1 MMLGGKLHT
10 KTTKIH
16 GFFLFESRQT
26 TFYTRVLKVY
36 INFQRKKKNFKKI
49 TKINDIIP
57 LTILTEMWGKQLFI
71 FFYEE
76 VERTKPTIVPSDSL
90 PMEDGN
96 VKSDQRSLT
105 IWINRHHHMTV
116 SIKLQ
121 ERLYTSNKGRSV
133 QEILLCKRCCRL
145 GQLWNKTSCNKT
157 TSGGFDAINYTCKC
171 D

>member
-1 MMLGGKLHT
+1 MMMGEKLHT

-16 GFFLFESRQT
+16 VFFCSNLAKRRFILVFWRYIL
-26 TFYTRVLKVY
+26 TFSA
-36 INFQRKKKNFKKI
+36 KKKTLKKK

-121 ERLYTSNKGRSV
+121 RAFIY
-133 QEILLCKRCCRL
+133 QQQ
-145 GQLWNKTSCNKT
+145 GQISSRNPSL
-157 TSGGFDAINYTCKC
+157 
-171 D
+171 